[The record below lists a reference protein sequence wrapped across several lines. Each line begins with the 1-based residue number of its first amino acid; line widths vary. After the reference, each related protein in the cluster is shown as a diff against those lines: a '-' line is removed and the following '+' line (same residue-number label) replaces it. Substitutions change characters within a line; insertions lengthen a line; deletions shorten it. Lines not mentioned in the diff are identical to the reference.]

1 MGLAIMLV
9 ELGASRIFPP
19 PLTAA
24 LLVVLLLLLTRGLH
38 IDGLMDVCDGLF
50 GGTTPERRMEIMR
63 DSRVGAFAVAGAV
76 GVLLLKYGALVSLTS
91 LASPGKEMAL
101 LLFPAVSRWTMV
113 AALAAFPYARNHGL
127 GSPFHQGTVFPATV
141 LAALVATLIAI
152 LFGGIAGA
160 GILIGATLLA
170 WILGIGMFKML
181 GGLTGDTYGAINEL
195 VEVATLA
202 AAVAVIPYGW
212 LDPLPRSLG
221 WI

>member
-1 MGLAIMLV
+1 MLV

-101 LLFPAVSRWTMV
+101 LLFPAISRWTMV

-160 GILIGATLLA
+160 GILIGATLPVSYTH
-170 WILGIGMFKML
+170 
-181 GGLTGDTYGAINEL
+181 LT
-195 VEVATLA
+195 
-202 AAVAVIPYGW
+202 
-212 LDPLPRSLG
+212 LPTKA
-221 WI
+221 